1 MLFRFMRFSERSG
14 HGKPLFGAWY
24 DAGTK
29 NGFFHT
35 KCGLRTLWAL
45 RSVDPLYSRT
55 GVATFWNARY
65 FKIHNYLKMWRSFAM
80 AGQKL

>member
-45 RSVDPLYSRT
+45 RSVDPLYNKGG
-55 GVATFWNARY
+55 GVTQRY
-65 FKIHNYLKMWRSFAM
+65 ELIPAQKRQRSAVSPGPGAFR
-80 AGQKL
+80 